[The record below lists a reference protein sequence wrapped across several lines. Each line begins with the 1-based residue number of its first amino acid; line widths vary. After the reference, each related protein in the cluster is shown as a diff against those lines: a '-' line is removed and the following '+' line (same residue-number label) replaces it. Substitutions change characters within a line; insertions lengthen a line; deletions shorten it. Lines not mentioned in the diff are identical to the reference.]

1 MNPMKKHLVVLAFL
15 AAVVLHSCVPVAT
28 FDKPQPDDV
37 KPLDAFP
44 VRLHGSYMAEDFAS
58 VLTIY
63 KQMIIR
69 HYDYDIVEHR
79 DSLGSSRRLSGDSL
93 INLHDGSAEKVEL
106 RGDSVI
112 QHVSWTDTL
121 FNLADGNVL
130 KKFKGY
136 YFLNLQY
143 RENAWIVNKLSLQNG
158 TLTIG
163 EISGSD
169 QIKTLREIT
178 EGTTDTATTHF
189 SPTRKQF
196 KTFVRKEGFS
206 DEETF
211 RRMTKRHI
219 SR

>member
-1 MNPMKKHLVVLAFL
+1 MKKSLFVLAIL
-15 AAVVLHSCVPVAT
+15 GAVLLHSCVPVAT

-44 VRLHGSYMAEDFAS
+44 ARMHGSWIAEDMAS

-63 KQMIIR
+63 NRMIVR
-69 HYDYDIVEHR
+69 HYDYDLIEHR
-79 DSLGSSRRLSGDSL
+79 DSLGASYHISGDSL

-121 FNLADGNVL
+121 FNLTDGHVL

-143 RENAWIVNKLSLQNG
+143 GENAWIVNKLSLQNG
-158 TLTIG
+158 ILTIG
-163 EISGSD
+163 EISGPD
-169 QIKTLREIT
+169 EIKTLREIT
-178 EGTTDTATTHF
+178 EGITDTATTHF

-196 KTFVRKEGFS
+196 STFVRKEGFS

-211 RRMTKRHI
+211 RRLTKRQI
-219 SR
+219 KR